1 MELARKGCDAK
12 FLSLAIRSLTKAQE
26 ASAIPLPI
34 VSALLAQAEGSLGL
48 KEKWKKNLR
57 LEWFTWP
64 PGLMAA
70 WFLPVNSSHFTEKY
84 AYSFIFLFFLFYFFS
99 LKKENSCILLLE

>member
-1 MELARKGCDAK
+1 MELARNGSDSQ

-26 ASAIPLPI
+26 ASVIPLPI
-34 VSALLAQAEGSLGL
+34 VSALLAQAEGSLGS

-64 PGLMAA
+64 PGLLSVMHGVCVWFSFIAA
-70 WFLPVNSSHFTEKY
+70 WFTVDASY
-84 AYSFIFLFFLFYFFS
+84 R
-99 LKKENSCILLLE
+99 